1 MNSVI
6 VVEGIHDEMKIK
18 SVYPD
23 ANVVITNG
31 SEISQI
37 TLDLIKKLSE
47 TNEIIIFT
55 DPDSPGEA
63 IRKRITEV
71 VPNAKQAFLR
81 KKDAISK
88 NKKKVGIEH
97 ATKETIMDSLENVYT
112 FTESNNNI
120 TMADLFNLGLNG
132 SANSQMLRD
141 KISEYLNIG
150 KPNAKTF
157 LKRINLIQISFEELK
172 ELCQKLEM

>member
-18 SVYPD
+18 SVFPN

-31 SEISQI
+31 REISQS
-37 TLDLIKKLSE
+37 TLDMIKKLSE

-63 IRKRITEV
+63 IRKRITEI

-88 NKKKVGIEH
+88 NSKKVGIEH
-97 ATKETIMDSLENVYT
+97 ADSDIIKESLDNLYI
-112 FTESNNNI
+112 FNNSNNNI
-120 TMADLFNLGLNG
+120 NMSDLFRLGLNG
-132 SANSQMLRD
+132 NSGSAVLRD
-141 KISEYLNIG
+141 RISEHLNIG

-157 LKRINLIQISFEELK
+157 LSRLNLINISLEEL
-172 ELCQKLEM
+172 EDLCQKL

>member
-18 SVYPD
+18 SVFPN

-31 SEISQI
+31 REISQP
-37 TLDLIKKLSE
+37 TLDMIKKLSE

-63 IRKRITEV
+63 IRKRITEI

-88 NKKKVGIEH
+88 NRKKVGIEH
-97 ATKETIMDSLENVYT
+97 ADSDIIKESLDNLYV
-112 FTESNNNI
+112 FNNSNNNI
-120 TMADLFNLGLNG
+120 NMSDLFRLGLNG
-132 SANSQMLRD
+132 NSGSAVLRNR
-141 KISEYLNIG
+141 ISEYLNIG

-157 LKRINLIQISFEELK
+157 LSRLNLINISLEEL
-172 ELCQKLEM
+172 EDLCQKLEM

>member
-1 MNSVI
+1 MVV
-6 VVEGIHDEMKIK
+6 VVEGKNDANKIK
-18 SVYPD
+18 SVFP
-23 ANVVITNG
+23 NVGVIITNG

-97 ATKETIMDSLENVYT
+97 ATKEIIMDSLENVYT

>member
-1 MNSVI
+1 MSSVI

-31 SEISQI
+31 SEISKI

-97 ATKETIMDSLENVYT
+97 ATKEIIVDSLENVYT

-120 TMADLFNLGLNG
+120 TMSDLFNLGLNKF
-132 SANSQMLRD
+132 Q
-141 KISEYLNIG
+141 YLV
-150 KPNAKTF
+150 
-157 LKRINLIQISFEELK
+157 
-172 ELCQKLEM
+172 

>member
-1 MNSVI
+1 
-6 VVEGIHDEMKIK
+6 
-18 SVYPD
+18 
-23 ANVVITNG
+23 
-31 SEISQI
+31 
-37 TLDLIKKLSE
+37 
-47 TNEIIIFT
+47 
-55 DPDSPGEA
+55 
-63 IRKRITEV
+63 
-71 VPNAKQAFLR
+71 
-81 KKDAISK
+81 
-88 NKKKVGIEH
+88 
-97 ATKETIMDSLENVYT
+97 MDSLENVYT

>member
-1 MNSVI
+1 
-6 VVEGIHDEMKIK
+6 MKIK
-18 SVYPD
+18 SVFPN

-31 SEISQI
+31 REISQS
-37 TLDLIKKLSE
+37 TLDMIKKLSE

-63 IRKRITEV
+63 IRKRITEI

-88 NKKKVGIEH
+88 NRKKVGIEH
-97 ATKETIMDSLENVYT
+97 ADSDIIKESLDNLYI
-112 FTESNNNI
+112 FNNSNNNI
-120 TMADLFNLGLNG
+120 NMSDLFRLGLNG
-132 SANSQMLRD
+132 NSGSAVLRD
-141 KISEYLNIG
+141 RISEHLNIG

-157 LKRINLIQISFEELK
+157 LSRLNLINISLEEL
-172 ELCQKLEM
+172 EDLCQKLEM

>member
-1 MNSVI
+1 MSSVI

-31 SEISQI
+31 REISDKTI
-37 TLDLIKKLSE
+37 DLIKTLSLN
-47 TNEIIIFT
+47 NEIIIFT

-63 IRKRITEV
+63 IRKRITDV

-81 KKDAISK
+81 KKYAISK

-97 ATKETIMDSLENVYT
+97 ADASVIKESLENVYT
-112 FTESNNNI
+112 YNELNETI
-120 TMADLFNLGLNG
+120 TMSDLYTLGLNG
-132 SANSQMLRD
+132 FPNSKILRD
-141 KISEYLNIG
+141 KISEHLNIG
-150 KPNAKTF
+150 MPNAKTF
-157 LKRINLIQISFEELK
+157 LKRLNLIQISLEELK

>member
-6 VVEGIHDEMKIK
+6 VVEGIHDDAKIK
-18 SVYPD
+18 SVYPN

-31 SEISQI
+31 REISDD
-37 TLDLIKKLSE
+37 TLNMIKQLSL

-63 IRKRITEV
+63 IRRRITEI

-97 ATKETIMDSLENVYT
+97 ADADCIKESLENLYT
-112 FTESNNNI
+112 FNFQEEKI
-120 TMADLFNLGLNG
+120 KMIDLYNLGLNG
-132 SANSQMLRD
+132 FSNSKVLRD
-141 KISEYLNIG
+141 KISLHLNIG
-150 KPNAKTF
+150 QPNAKTF
-157 LKRINLIQISFEELK
+157 LNRLNLIQISLEELK
-172 ELCQKLEM
+172 ELCQKLGM

>member
-141 KISEYLNIG
+141 KISEHLNIG

>member
-97 ATKETIMDSLENVYT
+97 ATKEIIMDSLENVYT